1 MRKISFIL
9 NGEKRSV
16 YVEPN
21 DLLLDVLRDKL
32 GDKTPKYGCG
42 RGDCG
47 TCTVLI
53 NGKSVRSCL
62 ILAVE
67 VDGQEITTL
76 EGISKNGLTELQ
88 KYLIKH
94 SSFQCGFCAPGMI
107 VALDEF
113 LKRNPNPNEE
123 DVKEAIS
130 GNLCRCTGYVPIIR
144 AVMDY
149 VKNRGG

>member
-1 MRKISFIL
+1 MNKISFML
-9 NGEKRSV
+9 NGEKVSL

-32 GDKTPKYGCG
+32 GDKSPKYGCG

-47 TCTVLI
+47 TCTVLL

-67 VDGQEITTL
+67 VDGQEIMTL
-76 EGISKNGLTELQ
+76 EGLSKNGLTDLQ
-88 KYLIKH
+88 KYFIKH

-107 VALDEF
+107 VSLEEF
-113 LKRNPNPNEE
+113 LKKNPKPNEE
-123 DVKEAIS
+123 EVKEAIS

>member
-1 MRKISFIL
+1 MKKISFIL
-9 NGEKRSV
+9 NGEKVST

-21 DLLLDVLRDKL
+21 DLLLDTLRDKL

-47 TCTVLI
+47 TCTVLV
-53 NGKSVRSCL
+53 NGKAVRSCL
-62 ILAVE
+62 ILAIE
-67 VDGQEITTL
+67 VDGQEIITL
-76 EGISKNGLTELQ
+76 EGIAKNGLNGLMESF
-88 KYLIKH
+88 IKNN
-94 SSFQCGFCAPGMI
+94 SFQCGFCAPGMI
-107 VALDEF
+107 VSLSEF
-113 LKRNPNPNEE
+113 LSKNPHPDEE
-123 DVKEAIS
+123 EVKESIS

>member
-1 MRKISFIL
+1 MKKISFIL

-21 DLLLDVLRDKL
+21 DLLLDILRDKL

-47 TCTVLI
+47 TCTVLV

-62 ILAVE
+62 VLAVE
-67 VDGQEITTL
+67 VDGQEVKTL
-76 EGISKNGLTELQ
+76 EGISKEGLTELQ
-88 KYLIKH
+88 KYFIKH
-94 SSFQCGFCAPGMI
+94 SSFQCGFCAPGII

-113 LKRNPNPNEE
+113 LNKNPYPSEE

-144 AVMDY
+144 AVIDY